1 MMYRLSLKKFLF
13 EFLLIV
19 CSSPSPCAGFWF
31 QQNQKPA
38 AWGEQTIKK
47 NSKRN
52 FFWGHPVD
60 DDHHIDVGHDGA
72 LDKRIIKRVADN
84 IILSGVSIAT
94 TLSSLS
100 F

>member
-1 MMYRLSLKKFLF
+1 MSRQSR
-13 EFLLIV
+13 
-19 CSSPSPCAGFWF
+19 
-31 QQNQKPA
+31 
-38 AWGEQTIKK
+38 K

-52 FFWGHPVD
+52 FFWHPVE

>member
-1 MMYRLSLKKFLF
+1 MSRQSR
-13 EFLLIV
+13 
-19 CSSPSPCAGFWF
+19 
-31 QQNQKPA
+31 
-38 AWGEQTIKK
+38 K
-47 NSKRN
+47 NSRRN
-52 FFWGHPVD
+52 FFLGHPVD
-60 DDHHIDVGHDGA
+60 DDHHINVGHDGA